1 MVNSGELIEAWR
13 TDVLDDIEPFLWS
26 RAEALRYAEAA
37 YRRFVRLTNGI
48 HDFTSPLTRVDIV
61 AGEELAA
68 VSPLILRFDK
78 AQRES
83 DGREITIANWTDQA
97 LMRRD
102 DYGVSSF
109 LYNDRAPGEVRY
121 MVIGSQVGKVKWVSP
136 PAADDVALLQ
146 VYRLPL
152 AHIVDETH
160 TLSEVNED
168 YHIHLLDWMK
178 HLAYLKRDT
187 ETYNKRASD
196 EHRAAFIQSCAE
208 AKAEMDR
215 YRSKVRVV
223 QYGGL

>member
-13 TDVLDDIEPFLWS
+13 ADVLDDVEPYLWS
-26 RAEALRYAEAA
+26 QTEAVRYAEAA
-37 YRRFVRLTNGI
+37 YRRFVRFTGGI

-121 MVIGSQVGKVKWVSP
+121 MVIGSEVGKVKWVSP

>member
-13 TDVLDDIEPFLWS
+13 ADVLDDVEPYLWS
-26 RAEALRYAEAA
+26 QTEAVRYAEAA
-37 YRRFVRLTNGI
+37 YRRFVRLTGGI

-78 AQRES
+78 ALRES

-121 MVIGSQVGKVKWVSP
+121 MVIGGEVGKVKWVSP

-178 HLAYLKRDT
+178 YLAYLKRDT

>member
-1 MVNSGELIEAWR
+1 MVNAGELIEAFR
-13 TDVLDDIEPFLWS
+13 SDVVDDVAPYLWS
-26 RAEALRYAEAA
+26 QAEAIRYAEAA
-37 YRRFVRLTNGI
+37 YRRFVRLTGGI
-48 HDFTSPLTRVDIV
+48 HDFTSPLTEVDIV
-61 AGEELAA
+61 AGEEIAE

-78 AQRES
+78 AVRQS
-83 DGREITIANWTDQA
+83 DGREITIANWTDQN

-102 DYGVSSF
+102 DYGISSF

-121 MVIGSQVGKVKWVSP
+121 MVIGSEVGKVKWVSP

-152 AHIVDETH
+152 TRIVDETH

-178 HLAYLKRDT
+178 HLAYLKRDS

-196 EHRAAFIQSCAE
+196 EHRAAFIQTCAE

-215 YRSKVRVV
+215 YRSKVRTV

>member
-13 TDVLDDIEPFLWS
+13 ADVLDDVEPYLWS
-26 RAEALRYAEAA
+26 QTEAVRYAEAA
-37 YRRFVRLTNGI
+37 YRRFVRLTGGI

-102 DYGVSSF
+102 DYGISSF

-152 AHIVDETH
+152 ERIVDEAH
-160 TLSEVNED
+160 TLSEVDED
-168 YHIHLLDWMK
+168 HHIHLLDWMK

-187 ETYNKRASD
+187 ETYNKNASD
-196 EHRAAFIQSCAE
+196 EHAASFVQYCAA

-215 YRSKVRVV
+215 YRSKVRIV

>member
-1 MVNSGELIEAWR
+1 MINAGELIEAWR
-13 TDVLDDIEPFLWS
+13 ADVLDDVEPFLWS

-37 YRRFVRLTNGI
+37 YRRFVRLTGGI

-61 AGEELAA
+61 AGQELAD

-78 AQRES
+78 ALRES

-102 DYGVSSF
+102 DYGISSF

-121 MVIGSQVGKVKWVSP
+121 MVIGSQIGKVKWVSP

-152 AHIVDETH
+152 ERVVDETH
-160 TLSEVNED
+160 TLSEVDED
-168 YHIHLLDWMK
+168 HHIHLLDWMK
-178 HLAYLKRDT
+178 HIAYLKRDT

-196 EHRAAFIQSCAE
+196 EHAASFVQYCAA

-215 YRSKVRVV
+215 YRSKVRTV

>member
-13 TDVLDDIEPFLWS
+13 ADVLDDVEPYLWS
-26 RAEALRYAEAA
+26 QTEAVRYAEAA
-37 YRRFVRLTNGI
+37 YRRFVRLTGGI

-121 MVIGSQVGKVKWVSP
+121 MVIGSEVGKVKWVSP

-178 HLAYLKRDT
+178 YLAYLKRDT

>member
-13 TDVLDDIEPFLWS
+13 ADVLDDVEPYLWS
-26 RAEALRYAEAA
+26 QTEAVRYAEAA
-37 YRRFVRLTNGI
+37 YRRFVRLTGGI

-121 MVIGSQVGKVKWVSP
+121 MVIGGEVGKVKWVSP

-152 AHIVDETH
+152 EHIVDETH

>member
-13 TDVLDDIEPFLWS
+13 ADVLDDVEPYLWS
-26 RAEALRYAEAA
+26 QTEAVRYAEAA
-37 YRRFVRLTNGI
+37 YRRFVRLTGGI

-78 AQRES
+78 ALRES

-102 DYGVSSF
+102 DYGISSF

-121 MVIGSQVGKVKWVSP
+121 MVIGSEVGKVKWVSP

-152 AHIVDETH
+152 EHIVDETH

-215 YRSKVRVV
+215 YRSKVRVM

>member
-13 TDVLDDIEPFLWS
+13 ADVLDDVEPYLWS
-26 RAEALRYAEAA
+26 QTEAVRYAEAA
-37 YRRFVRLTNGI
+37 YRRFVRLTGGI

-78 AQRES
+78 ALRES

-121 MVIGSQVGKVKWVSP
+121 MVIGSEVGKVKWVSP

>member
-1 MVNSGELIEAWR
+1 MVNAGELFEAFR
-13 TDVLDDIEPFLWS
+13 SDVVDDVAPYLWKDS
-26 RAEALRYAEAA
+26 EIVRYADAA
-37 YRRFVRLTNGI
+37 YRRFVRLTGGI
-48 HDFTSPLTRVDIV
+48 HDFTSPLTEVDIV
-61 AGEELAA
+61 AGEEIAE
-68 VSPLILRFDK
+68 VNPLILRFDK
-78 AQRES
+78 AVRQS
-83 DGREITIANWTDQA
+83 DGREITIANWTDQN

-102 DYGVSSF
+102 DYGISSF

-121 MVIGSQVGKVKWVSP
+121 MVIGSEVGKVKWVSP

-152 AHIVDETH
+152 TRIVDETH

-178 HLAYLKRDT
+178 HLAYLKQDS

-196 EHRAAFIQSCAE
+196 EHRAAFIQTCAE

-215 YRSKVRVV
+215 YRSKVRTV

>member
-1 MVNSGELIEAWR
+1 MVNAGELFEAFR
-13 TDVLDDIEPFLWS
+13 SDVVDDVAPYLWKDS
-26 RAEALRYAEAA
+26 EIVRYADAA
-37 YRRFVRLTNGI
+37 YRRFVRLTGGI
-48 HDFTSPLTRVDIV
+48 HDFTSPLTEVDIV
-61 AGEELAA
+61 AGEEIAE

-78 AQRES
+78 AVRQS
-83 DGREITIANWTDQA
+83 DGREITIANWTDQN

-102 DYGVSSF
+102 DYGISSF

-121 MVIGSQVGKVKWVSP
+121 MVIGSEVGKVKWVSP

-152 AHIVDETH
+152 TRIVDETH

-178 HLAYLKRDT
+178 HLAYLKRDS

-196 EHRAAFIQSCAE
+196 EHRAAFIQTCAE

-215 YRSKVRVV
+215 YRSKVRTV

>member
-1 MVNSGELIEAWR
+1 MINAGELIEAWR
-13 TDVLDDIEPFLWS
+13 TDVLDDVEPFLWS

-37 YRRFVRLTNGI
+37 YRRFVRLTGGI

-61 AGEELAA
+61 AGQELAD

-78 AQRES
+78 ALRES

-102 DYGVSSF
+102 DYGISSF

-152 AHIVDETH
+152 ERIVDEAH
-160 TLSEVNED
+160 TLSEVDED
-168 YHIHLLDWMK
+168 HHIHLLDWMK

-196 EHRAAFIQSCAE
+196 EHAASFVQYCAA

-215 YRSKVRVV
+215 YRSKVRTV

>member
-13 TDVLDDIEPFLWS
+13 SDVLDDVGPYLWS
-26 RAEALRYAEAA
+26 RAEAIRYAEAA
-37 YRRFVRLTNGI
+37 YRRFVRLTGGI

-61 AGEELAA
+61 AGEEIAT

-83 DGREITIANWTDQA
+83 DGREIAIANWTDQG

-121 MVIGSQVGKVKWVSP
+121 MVIGSEVGKVKWVSP

-152 AHIVDETH
+152 TRIVDETH

-178 HLAYLKRDT
+178 HLAYLKRDS

-196 EHRAAFIQSCAE
+196 EHRAAFIQTCAE

-215 YRSKVRVV
+215 YRSKVRTV

>member
-1 MVNSGELIEAWR
+1 MNTASELFEAFR
-13 TDVLDDIEPFLWS
+13 SDVVDEVAPYLWKDT
-26 RAEALRYAEAA
+26 EIVRYADAA
-37 YRRFVRLTNGI
+37 YRRFVRLTGGI
-48 HDFTSPLTRVDIV
+48 HDFTSPITRVDIV
-61 AGEELAA
+61 AGEEIAT

-83 DGREITIANWTDQA
+83 DGREIAIANWTDQG

-121 MVIGSQVGKVKWVSP
+121 MVIGSEVGKVKWVSP

-152 AHIVDETH
+152 THIVDGTH

-178 HLAYLKRDT
+178 HLAFLKQDS
-187 ETYNKRASD
+187 ETHNKRASD
-196 EHRAAFIQSCAE
+196 EHRAAFIQTCAE

-215 YRSKVRVV
+215 YRSKVRTV